1 MASGNSYTLLLGFI
15 NTFLLKPKR
24 MGQDRKLWISWHHIK
39 LLITLILFTPVFK
52 YIPVLSGEVVNF
64 RFYWIAALVLVS
76 PAARFYR
83 EYFVKK
89 N

>member
-1 MASGNSYTLLLGFI
+1 
-15 NTFLLKPKR
+15 
-24 MGQDRKLWISWHHIK
+24 MGDNRKLWISWHHVK
-39 LLITLILFTPVFK
+39 LLVTLVLF
-52 YIPVLSGEVVNF
+52 IPIYKFVPLLDSSIVNV
-64 RFYWIAALVLVS
+64 RFYWLLVLVLVS